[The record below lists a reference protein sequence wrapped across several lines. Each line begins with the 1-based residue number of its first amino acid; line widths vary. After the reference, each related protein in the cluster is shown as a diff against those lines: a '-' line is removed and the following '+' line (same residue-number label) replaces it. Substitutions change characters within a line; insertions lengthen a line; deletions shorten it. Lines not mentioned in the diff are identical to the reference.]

1 MDFEVILGMDWLAR
15 HYAILDCRDKQVIFR
30 IPGDSEFGFRGEQI
44 PAPSNLISAITARRM
59 LRQGC
64 QGYLALVRDT
74 AVDRGKVDDVPIACE
89 FPDVFPEEL
98 PGLPPDR
105 EIEFCIDVDTPPLPY
120 RRQACRPLH
129 RNPQPLPLTTRNP
142 YEAKPYCLLKP
153 PRKFFFYFSNL
164 GFGKILA
171 AEISAA

>member
-1 MDFEVILGMDWLAR
+1 M
-15 HYAILDCRDKQVIFR
+15 IFR
-30 IPGDSEFGFRGEQI
+30 ILGDLEFGFRGEQI

-59 LRQGC
+59 LRRGC

-105 EIEFCIDVDTPPLPY
+105 EIGFCIDVVPGTALSPCHLIGWHL
-120 RRQACRPLH
+120 R
-129 RNPQPLPLTTRNP
+129 
-142 YEAKPYCLLKP
+142 
-153 PRKFFFYFSNL
+153 S
-164 GFGKILA
+164 
-171 AEISAA
+171 